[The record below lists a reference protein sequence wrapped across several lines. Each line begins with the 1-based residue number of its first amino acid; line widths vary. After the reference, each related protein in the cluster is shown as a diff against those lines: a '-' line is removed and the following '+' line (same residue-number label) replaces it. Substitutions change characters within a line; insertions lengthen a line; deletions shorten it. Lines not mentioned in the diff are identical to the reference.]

1 MSVSL
6 LMVQSVRFRVSLEA
20 CECERAGLGR
30 WDGGG
35 QLRPVVG
42 GGRGDGAVDAAP
54 RPQARVGE
62 RPVVQARRGK
72 PGQYLRH
79 FDICTYHCPQ
89 VDPCAAWATLWH
101 LRKSYVMK
109 F

>member
-72 PGQYLRH
+72 PGQHLRH
-79 FDICTYHCPQ
+79 FDISLSPSLIHVQPGRPYGI
-89 VDPCAAWATLWH
+89 
-101 LRKSYVMK
+101 
-109 F
+109 

>member
-6 LMVQSVRFRVSLEA
+6 MTVHSVRFRVSLEA
-20 CECERAGLGR
+20 CECERAGLRGR
-30 WDGGG
+30 DGGG

-79 FDICTYHCPQ
+79 FDIHIIVPKLIHVQPGRPYGI
-89 VDPCAAWATLWH
+89 
-101 LRKSYVMK
+101 
-109 F
+109 